1 MQSLCA
7 EFITEPI
14 KSQVQISRHLYN
26 LHVHD
31 LIAAQPVERS
41 NFYSTSAPDI
51 QE

>member
-7 EFITEPI
+7 EFLI
-14 KSQVQISRHLYN
+14 KTQVQISQHFYN

-41 NFYSTSAPDI
+41 NFYSKSAPDM